1 MGRTVNNVSRSHRR
15 QSTKSA
21 LRKQCQNQTKGAA
34 SRARKSAQGSA
45 RLYLPG
51 AYVTKTQAATIL
63 SRSDELARPN
73 GEEMFSQALH
83 DSAQDLVQGVD
94 LTCEHARCTCI

>member
-1 MGRTVNNVSRSHRR
+1 MGRTVNKVSRAHRR

-51 AYVTKTQAATIL
+51 AFVTKTQSATIMAGA
-63 SRSDELARPN
+63 DEMARLRY
-73 GEEMFSQALH
+73 GAEMFSQALH
-83 DSAQDLVQGVD
+83 DSAQDLVQRAKNA
-94 LTCEHARCTCI
+94 L